1 MIRELLGKG
10 LLTAAKAITPKTVT
24 QMAKDLGVNV
34 DKLKNAK
41 PSEIAKLLKQMKIKI
56 NNPKK
61 TFVGG
66 AALGAGG
73 LKGVQ
78 MTGDAIGDE
87 KEKIRALNMNKGGI
101 VKKRANK
108 SKTNSKSIAKKYFKG
123 TF

>member
-1 MIRELLGKG
+1 MIRELLGKS
-10 LLTAAKAITPKTVT
+10 LLAASKAITPKTVT

-41 PSEIAKLLKQMKIKI
+41 PSEIAKLLKKMKIKI
-56 NNPKK
+56 NSPKK

-66 AALGAGG
+66 AATGAG
-73 LKGVQ
+73 LTKGAQ
-78 MTGDAIGDE
+78 MAGDAIGDE

-108 SKTNSKSIAKKYFKG
+108 SKTNSKSVAKKYFKG